1 MLKKLKSLFIVE
13 EEKVENKTK
22 NETEKELKKEV
33 KAPTSEQEEQ
43 KIKFDQVK
51 DESIK
56 FDLDNDSKFSEKL
69 LMAIE
74 QKNQSGFDYIEFKK
88 AIKGLDKMQMDEATK
103 FKSAFATAS
112 TIGVTLPKLVNSVK
126 FYINVI
132 DNENNNF
139 LSSFDKNY
147 KFKIAGREKEI
158 EECAHAI
165 EEKENQ
171 IKLLSEEIAKKKK
184 ELDELRFKLDDSK
197 SNMEKTQHGFKNAYY
212 NLRSQFEADIQ
223 KMEKYLK

>member
-13 EEKVENKTK
+13 EDKVESKAK
-22 NETEKELKKEV
+22 NEPKKTVEKEV
-33 KAPTSEQEEQ
+33 KPLNTVREEK
-43 KIKFDQVK
+43 KIQFDQVK
-51 DESIK
+51 DENLK
-56 FDLDNDSKFSEKL
+56 FDLESDTKFSEKL

-74 QKNQSGFDYIEFKK
+74 KKNQSGFDYIEFKK
-88 AIKGLDKMQMDEATK
+88 AVKALNKMQMDEATK
-103 FKSAFATAS
+103 YKSAFATAS
-112 TIGVTLPKLVNSVK
+112 TIGVTLPKLVESVK
-126 FYINVI
+126 FYISVI

-139 LSSFDKNY
+139 LNSFDKNY

-158 EECAHAI
+158 EDCATSI

-171 IKLLSEEIAKKKK
+171 IKVLNEEINKKKK

-197 SNMEKTQHGFKNAYY
+197 NNMEKTQHGFKNAYY
-212 NLRSQFEADIQ
+212 NLRGQFESDIQ

>member
-13 EEKVENKTK
+13 EEKVEKKTTNKS
-22 NETEKELKKEV
+22 EEKVKKE
-33 KAPTSEQEEQ
+33 ANIPIIEQNEK
-43 KIKFDQVK
+43 KIQFDQTS
-51 DESIK
+51 DANLD
-56 FDLDNDSKFSEKL
+56 FDIENDTKFSEKL

-88 AIKGLDKMQMDEATK
+88 AVKALDKIQMDEATK
-103 FKSAFATAS
+103 YKSAFATAA
-112 TIGVTLPKLVNSVK
+112 TIGVTLPKLVESVK

-132 DNENNNF
+132 DSENNNF
-139 LSSFDKNY
+139 LGSFDKNY
-147 KFKIAGREKEI
+147 KFKIAGKEKEI
-158 EECAHAI
+158 IACDTSI
-165 EEKENQ
+165 QEKENQ
-171 IKLLSEEIAKKKK
+171 IRILSEEIEKKKI

-197 SNMEKTQHGFKNAYY
+197 ANMDKTQQGFKNAYY